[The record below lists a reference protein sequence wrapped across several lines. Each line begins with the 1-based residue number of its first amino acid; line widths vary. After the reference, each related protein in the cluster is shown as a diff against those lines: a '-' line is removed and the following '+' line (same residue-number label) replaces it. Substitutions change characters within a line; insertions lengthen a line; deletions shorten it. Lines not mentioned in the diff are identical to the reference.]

1 MRRLGFI
8 STVCTYSA
16 LALTLQAATMVV
28 GTPRATS
35 SAWEGPETVSYTHLG
50 ALKNVIALAAGIS
63 DGLKL
68 GDNAKAALMTRG
80 LSEIARLGVAMGGR
94 SETFAGLTGVGDLIV
109 TCTSMHSRN
118 RRCGLLIGQGMAATD
133 AIKQIGMTV
142 EGYTATLV
150 ARELS
155 LQAGVEMPIVEQMF
169 QVLYNGLD
177 CRQGIKKD
185 VYKRQL
191 LHRPGEGGRR
201 AGRDHHGQL
210 LFYDGGHRAR
220 CV

>member
-1 MRRLGFI
+1 MCIRDR
-8 STVCTYSA
+8 
-16 LALTLQAATMVV
+16 
-28 GTPRATS
+28 
-35 SAWEGPETVSYTHLG
+35 
-50 ALKNVIALAAGIS
+50 
-63 DGLKL
+63 
-68 GDNAKAALMTRG
+68 
-80 LSEIARLGVAMGGR
+80 
-94 SETFAGLTGVGDLIV
+94 IV

-177 CRQGIKKD
+177 CRQGIKN
-185 VYKRQL
+185 L
-191 LHRPGEGGRR
+191 MSRPRKHESEQVWFGE
-201 AGRDHHGQL
+201 
-210 LFYDGGHRAR
+210 
-220 CV
+220 